1 MPRNGAREGGN
12 CVSCVLPSARP
23 LPPPSHHIGLS
34 IDPAVKA
41 VMGIFSL
48 VTGRSPAFAVHGG
61 SSRENLALQNV
72 QVGLPGGRREP
83 RGRPVLGSACLGRTG
98 REAWGQGRWSVC
110 TGARVCE
117 RDA

>member
-12 CVSCVLPSARP
+12 RVSCVLPSARP

-72 QVGLPGGRREP
+72 QVGLPGGPQGTPGTAGAGVGMP
-83 RGRPVLGSACLGRTG
+83 RTHGS
-98 REAWGQGRWSVC
+98 
-110 TGARVCE
+110 
-117 RDA
+117 